1 MNLVTE
7 GMTTIGFRPEHF
19 QPVDGHEAHPSDRL
33 FTFVAHREEYLG
45 SERLV
50 YGAVEADKVVA
61 RFPATL
67 HHEIEMGVPLDF
79 KVSHQHL
86 KYFDHGTGL
95 RIEQP
100 V

>member
-1 MNLVTE
+1 
-7 GMTTIGFRPEHF
+7 
-19 QPVDGHEAHPSDRL
+19 
-33 FTFVAHREEYLG
+33 
-45 SERLV
+45 LV
-50 YGAVEADKVVA
+50 YGAVDADKVVA